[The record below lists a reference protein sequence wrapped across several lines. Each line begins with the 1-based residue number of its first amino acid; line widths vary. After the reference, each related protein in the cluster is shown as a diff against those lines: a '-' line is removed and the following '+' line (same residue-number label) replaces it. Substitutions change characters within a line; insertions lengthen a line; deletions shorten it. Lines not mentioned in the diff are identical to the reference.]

1 MKKSLLLLLC
11 LLSFPAMFA
20 AESIPYDCVTM
31 NNSEW
36 KGYADSTPAW
46 TNLSNTSNKPSD
58 CASTGFVRLWRYSAV
73 DNIDAWISSPE
84 LALEAGKIYSIS
96 FYYVTFGDAATH
108 ADLLE
113 GRLTPTQVTSADQSA
128 QYASIT
134 PFCAIEDING
144 TSSYVWHKAEYTAT
158 AATGDKHVAFR
169 FSGKY
174 CKCIGLTDFH
184 ISEAADPSAPQAP
197 EGATAVAAVA
207 DADGAISATVSWTLP
222 TLDVKGNPLST
233 IESVEVL
240 RDDAVAATLAGT
252 ATTWTDTE
260 ATGLTAGTHT
270 YAIRIKANGLESELS
285 EAVTVKVGPW
295 DYAPAD
301 FSGWTSFTTSGNNW
315 VTNSNKPSG
324 SLQSGSMRIWAASQ
338 INNIDSWLTSPR
350 LGMVAGKTY
359 KLKFKYLVW
368 YDDAAVIEHF
378 RGHLATEIP
387 NADNS
392 ATIAASPAFLEL
404 DNLVKGSNS
413 SDWKEVSLTIT
424 PAEGQQYVTFHVFG
438 NYCKCILIS
447 DFSIETYAEKPFV
460 PAAPTDL
467 KATAGANHALTV
479 ALEWT
484 NPTRDTEG
492 ELFGADKTI
501 DNILVYRDGTLA
513 ATLEGTATS
522 WTDSEA
528 DGLTAGDHTYAV
540 SAVVAGVESALS
552 EEAAVTNV
560 GPLQPLDPALW
571 ESNFATDGN
580 EFATLWCT
588 YAGTGNM
595 GGSWIYNSSNKR
607 IQLMNAYGYNE
618 DAWLMTP
625 PFIFKP
631 RQYYTLTIEGYCT
644 SDEHPLTLALVEDAA
659 NPSVSQYI
667 INQTKPDADHTMT
680 LDTEAGTKTFEF
692 YFYPL
697 KPTAAKMQHAPYNPD
712 VPRYI
717 AIHANNSG
725 IGANTFIHSI
735 KIEEVAGKLTGIE
748 EVATDDAPVAIEV
761 YDITGRKLGNA
772 SSTQLE
778 EYAAGAYI
786 IRAISADGSSATKK
800 IIR

>member
-1 MKKSLLLLLC
+1 MKKSLLLLLY
-11 LLSFPAMFA
+11 LLSLPAIFA

-58 CASTGFVRLWRYSAV
+58 CASTGFVRIWRASAV
-73 DNIDAWISSPE
+73 DNLDAWISSPE
-84 LALEAGKIYSIS
+84 LNLSAGKTYNIS
-96 FYYVTFGDAATH
+96 FYYVTWGDATTH
-108 ADLLE
+108 ADLFE
-113 GRLTPTQVTSADQSA
+113 GRLTPAQINSADLSA
-128 QYASIT
+128 QYSAIT
-134 PFCAIEDING
+134 PFFALADVNG
-144 TSSYVWHKAEYTAT
+144 QKTTTWHKAEYTAT
-158 AATGDKHVAFR
+158 AAAGDKHVAFR

-222 TLDVKGNPLST
+222 TVDVKGNALT
-233 IESVEVL
+233 EIEAVEVL
-240 RDDAVAATLAGT
+240 RDGTLAATLAGT
-252 ATTWTDTE
+252 ATSWTDNEE
-260 ATGLTAGTHT
+260 AGLTKGEHT

-301 FSGWTSFTTSGNNW
+301 FSGWTSFSTSGNKW
-315 VTNSNKPSG
+315 VTF
-324 SLQSGSMRIWAASQ
+324 QSGSMRIWAFNQ
-338 INNIDSWLTSPR
+338 IDNIDSWLTSPR
-350 LGMVAGKTY
+350 LDMAAGKTY

-368 YDDAAVIEHF
+368 DDDAAVIEHF

-387 NADNS
+387 NANNS

-404 DNLVKGSNS
+404 DNLVKESNS
-413 SDWKEVSLTIT
+413 SDWKEVSLTLAPT
-424 PAEGQQYVTFHVFG
+424 EGQQYVTFHVFG

-447 DFSIETYAEKPFV
+447 DFSIETYTEKPFV

-571 ESNFATDGN
+571 ESNFASDAT

-588 YAGTGNM
+588 YAGAGNM
-595 GGSWIYNSSNKR
+595 GGVWMYNSSNKR
-607 IQLMNAYGYNE
+607 IQLMNATGRNE

-697 KPTAAKMQHAPYNPD
+697 KLTAAKMQHAPYNPD

>member
-1 MKKSLLLLLC
+1 
-11 LLSFPAMFA
+11 
-20 AESIPYDCVTM
+20 
-31 NNSEW
+31 
-36 KGYADSTPAW
+36 
-46 TNLSNTSNKPSD
+46 
-58 CASTGFVRLWRYSAV
+58 
-73 DNIDAWISSPE
+73 
-84 LALEAGKIYSIS
+84 
-96 FYYVTFGDAATH
+96 
-108 ADLLE
+108 
-113 GRLTPTQVTSADQSA
+113 
-128 QYASIT
+128 
-134 PFCAIEDING
+134 
-144 TSSYVWHKAEYTAT
+144 
-158 AATGDKHVAFR
+158 
-169 FSGKY
+169 
-174 CKCIGLTDFH
+174 
-184 ISEAADPSAPQAP
+184 QAP

-233 IESVEVL
+233 IEAVEVL

-413 SDWKEVSLTIT
+413 SDWREVSITIAPT
-424 PAEGQQYVTFHVFG
+424 EGQQYVTFHVFG

-447 DFSIETYAEKPFV
+447 DLSIETYAEKPFV

-501 DNILVYRDGTLA
+501 DNILVYRDGALA

-528 DGLTAGDHTYAV
+528 NGLTAGDHTYAV

-552 EEAAVTNV
+552 EEAEVTNV
-560 GPLQPLDPALW
+560 GPLQPLDPVLW

>member
-58 CASTGFVRLWRYSAV
+58 CASTGFVRIWRASAV
-73 DNIDAWISSPE
+73 DNLDAWISSPE
-84 LALEAGKIYSIS
+84 LNLSAGKTYNIS
-96 FYYVTFGDAATH
+96 FYYVTWGDATTH
-108 ADLLE
+108 ADLFE
-113 GRLTPTQVTSADQSA
+113 GRLTPAQITSADLSA
-128 QYASIT
+128 QYSAIT
-134 PFCAIEDING
+134 PFFALADVNG
-144 TSSYVWHKAEYTAT
+144 QKTTTWHKAEYTAT
-158 AATGDKHVAFR
+158 AAAGDKHVAFR

-222 TLDVKGNPLST
+222 TVDVKGNALT
-233 IESVEVL
+233 EIEAVEVL

-295 DYAPAD
+295 DYAPTD
-301 FSGWTSFTTSGNNW
+301 FSGWTSFTTSGNSWANFST
-315 VTNSNKPSG
+315 VPSG
-324 SLQSGSMRIWAASQ
+324 SLQSESKRIWAYSA
-338 INNIDSWLTSPR
+338 IDNIDSWLTSPK
-350 LGMVAGKTY
+350 LDMVAGKTY
-359 KLKFKYLVW
+359 KLKFKYLVQ
-368 YDDAAVIEHF
+368 YDNTALIEHF
-378 RGHLATEIP
+378 RGHLATEKP
-387 NADNS
+387 EAANS
-392 ATIAASPAFLEL
+392 AAIAASPAFLEL

-413 SDWKEVSLTIT
+413 NDWKEVSLTIT

-438 NYCKCILIS
+438 KYCKFIAIS

-522 WTDSEA
+522 WTDNEA

-571 ESNFATDGN
+571 ESNFSTDGT
-580 EFATLWCT
+580 EFATMWCT

-667 INQTKPDADHTMT
+667 INQAKPDADHTMT

>member
-1 MKKSLLLLLC
+1 M
-11 LLSFPAMFA
+11 
-20 AESIPYDCVTM
+20 
-31 NNSEW
+31 
-36 KGYADSTPAW
+36 
-46 TNLSNTSNKPSD
+46 
-58 CASTGFVRLWRYSAV
+58 
-73 DNIDAWISSPE
+73 
-84 LALEAGKIYSIS
+84 
-96 FYYVTFGDAATH
+96 
-108 ADLLE
+108 
-113 GRLTPTQVTSADQSA
+113 
-128 QYASIT
+128 
-134 PFCAIEDING
+134 
-144 TSSYVWHKAEYTAT
+144 
-158 AATGDKHVAFR
+158 
-169 FSGKY
+169 
-174 CKCIGLTDFH
+174 
-184 ISEAADPSAPQAP
+184 
-197 EGATAVAAVA
+197 
-207 DADGAISATVSWTLP
+207 
-222 TLDVKGNPLST
+222 
-233 IESVEVL
+233 L

-315 VTNSNKPSG
+315 VTNSNKPSS
-324 SLQSGSMRIWAASQ
+324 SLQAGSMRIWAASQ

-413 SDWKEVSLTIT
+413 SDWKEVSLTIAPT
-424 PAEGQQYVTFHVFG
+424 EGQQYVTFHVFG

-571 ESNFATDGN
+571 ESNFATDGT
-580 EFATLWCT
+580 EFATMWCT

-595 GGSWIYNSSNKR
+595 GGSWIYHSSNKR